1 MKQELHDI
9 IIIGGGPA
17 GLTSRPFYAKAGGDG
32 GGFIG
37 TLPAPAARCCLP
49 KG

>member
-9 IIIGGGPA
+9 IIIGA
-17 GLTSRPFYAKAGGDG
+17 GCRFDSRPLCQAGGDG

-37 TLPAPAARCCLP
+37 TLPARRQMLLYR
-49 KG
+49 KDR